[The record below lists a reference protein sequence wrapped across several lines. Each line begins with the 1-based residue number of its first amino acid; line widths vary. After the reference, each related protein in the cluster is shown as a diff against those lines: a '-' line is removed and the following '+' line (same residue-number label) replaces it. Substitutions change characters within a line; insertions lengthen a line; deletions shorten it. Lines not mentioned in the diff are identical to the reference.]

1 MSFHPTTNVTASLVL
16 FVVILAGSITG
27 LSSTSEQWQPEPVRD
42 RVIETVKSTPAFIS
56 KSLADN
62 MKMVF
67 AIGREV
73 GNPETLQAILLKETS
88 GGTSVLIGNRN
99 SPVGKRSYGVMQVQV
114 VAARS
119 VLRRYPKV
127 FARYFPKRTY
137 NSVLDEEVI
146 ALLLTNNEA
155 NIRIAAHHFQLY
167 LSLCEGDWEKAVA
180 AYNAGIGAVENIAV
194 PAEFQYVIDVKDKIE
209 TIVRPFNDKHGLS

>member
-88 GGTSVLIGNRN
+88 GGTSILIGNRN

-119 VLRRYPKV
+119 VLQRYPKV
-127 FARYFPKRTY
+127 FARYFPNRTY

-180 AYNAGIGAVENIAV
+180 AYNAGIGAVQNIAV
-194 PAEFQYVIDVKDKIE
+194 PAEFQYVIDVKNKIE